1 MVLENES
8 GVRENRESEVSGVRE
23 KGESGEIV
31 G

>member
-8 GVRENRESEVSGVRE
+8 GVRGNREIEVSGVRE

-31 G
+31 C